1 MDVKVTFLNGR
12 LEEEVYM
19 KQPEGFFSSNSE
31 HLVYKLN
38 KFIYGLKQASRQWY
52 LNFHEVITSFDF
64 EENIMDQ
71 CIYQKVSRSKICFLV
86 LYVDDILLATDD
98 KNFLY
103 EVKKFLSKNFDM
115 KDMGYASYVIGIE
128 IHRERFAPDLTF
140 HMLLVFW
147 EDIRVIQ
154 VKFLSEGSNKAR
166 TGLELDNEVGS
177 LNNGAL
183 GVEPMVE
190 KKEVGDSLW
199 REITNLNCQKLFI
212 LWDGVQKPITSCL
225 QQTLHYIQNWRNLH
239 QKSLSPC
246 VTAPILQPRWTPP
259 PRDFVK
265 CNTDA
270 VIFQEQ
276 GKFGVAACIR
286 DSNGSFI
293 YAMSLCYNGM
303 PSPSEAEAR
312 SLELTLI
319 WLSSHEFNN
328 IILEFDSKQII
339 DSTKGKRFQNNEVGD
354 ILRSCVAKISSFQNY
369 VVHCKPTNQSNCS
382 LIS

>member
-1 MDVKVTFLNGR
+1 MTL
-12 LEEEVYM
+12 
-19 KQPEGFFSSNSE
+19 P
-31 HLVYKLN
+31 
-38 KFIYGLKQASRQWY
+38 
-52 LNFHEVITSFDF
+52 
-64 EENIMDQ
+64 
-71 CIYQKVSRSKICFLV
+71 
-86 LYVDDILLATDD
+86 
-98 KNFLY
+98 
-103 EVKKFLSKNFDM
+103 KKAYTARPTLS
-115 KDMGYASYVIGIE
+115 
-128 IHRERFAPDLTF
+128 L
-140 HMLLVFW
+140 
-147 EDIRVIQ
+147 Q

-199 REITNLNCQKLFI
+199 RYSIVKLKFRWFLNILHRCVWLFSNVGLHREITNLNCQKLFI